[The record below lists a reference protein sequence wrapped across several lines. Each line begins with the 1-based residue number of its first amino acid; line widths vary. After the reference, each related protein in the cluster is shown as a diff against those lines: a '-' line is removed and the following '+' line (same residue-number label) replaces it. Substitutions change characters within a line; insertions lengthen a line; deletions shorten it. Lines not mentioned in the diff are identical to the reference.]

1 MSKEEFNQNAK
12 IENLIWEIA
21 KLLNPDQFIEKS
33 KIEQAK
39 NTLLSILQ

>member
-21 KLLNPDQFIEKS
+21 KLLNPDQFIEKG